1 MSTYLLYMYKNSQY
15 AKAEKS
21 RVTQNRSYM
30 FATVGLLS
38 LINEFSC
45 LVATS
50 DFDRLRMFDKKY
62 DKPKTS
68 EYMERTLKLPN
79 R

>member
-1 MSTYLLYMYKNSQY
+1 MSTYLFYMYKNSEY

-38 LINEFSC
+38 LINKFSC

-50 DFDRLRMFDKKY
+50 DFDRLQCLIESMLSQVGGTQ
-62 DKPKTS
+62 KP
-68 EYMERTLKLPN
+68 L
-79 R
+79 

>member
-1 MSTYLLYMYKNSQY
+1 MFKFEAVLILLASLGVSWRVLEYP
-15 AKAEKS
+15 EKS

-30 FATVGLLS
+30 FATVGLIS

-50 DFDRLRMFDKKY
+50 DFDRLQCLIESML
-62 DKPKTS
+62 S
-68 EYMERTLKLPN
+68 QGLLEVLG
-79 R
+79 

>member
-1 MSTYLLYMYKNSQY
+1 MYKNSQF
-15 AKAEKS
+15 AKAEK
-21 RVTQNRSYM
+21 RVTQNRSYT

-50 DFDRLRMFDKKY
+50 DFDRLRMFDRKY
-62 DKPKTS
+62 AKPRTS
-68 EYMERTLKLPN
+68 EYMDRKLKLPN
-79 R
+79 T